1 MTIISNSPED
11 WKTVSTKNVYSN
23 YFLELYE
30 DTLNIKGINKTYI
43 RGIRKDYS
51 SIVPFISNEEILII
65 KSYRHLV
72 GSFEIEVP
80 SGYIDDGET
89 AIEAAKREL
98 EEETG
103 YVSKNLIPIG
113 FYTLDYTMFKQRG
126 NLFIA
131 YDLAR
136 EKEQTLGLMEKIEI
150 EIMDVKDI
158 ETLLLEGRIL
168 NAASIVA
175 LYRAINYHKNKH
187 LLK

>member
-1 MTIISNSPED
+1 MNNAPEG
-11 WKTVSTKNVYSN
+11 WKAVSTKKVYSN

-30 DTLNIKGINKTYI
+30 DMLNIKGINKTYI

-51 SIVPFISNEEILII
+51 TIVPFISNEEILII

-72 GSFEIEVP
+72 DSFEIEVP
-80 SGYIDDGET
+80 SGYIDEGEN

-103 YVSKNLIPIG
+103 YVSKKLIPIG
-113 FYTLDYTMFKQRG
+113 YYTLDYTMFKQRG

-131 YDLAR
+131 YDLVKV
-136 EKEQTLGLMEKIEI
+136 KEQSLGLMEKIDLK
-150 EIMDVKDI
+150 IMKVKDL
-158 ETLLLEGRIL
+158 ETLLLEGSIL

-175 LYRAINYHKNKH
+175 LYRAIDYHKNKH
-187 LLK
+187 ILK